1 LISVEVSNLSVSI
14 NSSTVL
20 KGVSFSLREGEIAL
34 VTGPCGSGKS
44 ALLKVLAGVI
54 PHMYTR
60 FSVTG
65 FVRIFGLSPWE
76 AAEKGFVAYVP
87 QDINTFFIGSRV
99 CEELE
104 LLELSPNGFAQLC
117 NRLLEELSDGELY
130 RLLTYVAMSSGAKLL
145 LLDEPASH
153 MDVETLVNVLELLS
167 RAAREEGASVII
179 ADHRAEELKSYV
191 DVVVELGVERKSS
204 GKNLIKT
211 SVNCCE
217 QGFAA
222 YVKNLVLSIG
232 DRVLFKGLSFAVAK
246 NAVLGVFGRSG
257 AGKSTLLKVL
267 AGIVPYSTGIVY
279 VEKPVFYIPQK
290 PLYWFSTG
298 SVSGELSLYTNLF
311 GKRHEVG
318 EVLEQ
323 FHLQHLASRNP
334 YTLSVGEA
342 RRLAMALAYIAS
354 PKLLLFD
361 EPLLGLDKSSEEL
374 LTELI
379 EGVEKGCGSVIIAS
393 HSKKLIKLVDSY
405 LEISPGGEVKF
416 SA

>member
-34 VTGPCGSGKS
+34 VTGPCGS
-44 ALLKVLAGVI
+44 
-54 PHMYTR
+54 
-60 FSVTG
+60 
-65 FVRIFGLSPWE
+65 
-76 AAEKGFVAYVP
+76 
-87 QDINTFFIGSRV
+87 
-99 CEELE
+99 
-104 LLELSPNGFAQLC
+104 
-117 NRLLEELSDGELY
+117 
-130 RLLTYVAMSSGAKLL
+130 
-145 LLDEPASH
+145 
-153 MDVETLVNVLELLS
+153 
-167 RAAREEGASVII
+167 
-179 ADHRAEELKSYV
+179 
-191 DVVVELGVERKSS
+191 
-204 GKNLIKT
+204 
-211 SVNCCE
+211 
-217 QGFAA
+217 
-222 YVKNLVLSIG
+222 
-232 DRVLFKGLSFAVAK
+232 
-246 NAVLGVFGRSG
+246 
-257 AGKSTLLKVL
+257 GKSTLLKVL

-311 GKRHEVG
+311 GKKHEVG

-393 HSKKLIKLVDSY
+393 HSKKLIKLVDSH
-405 LEISPGGEVKF
+405 LEISPRW
-416 SA
+416 